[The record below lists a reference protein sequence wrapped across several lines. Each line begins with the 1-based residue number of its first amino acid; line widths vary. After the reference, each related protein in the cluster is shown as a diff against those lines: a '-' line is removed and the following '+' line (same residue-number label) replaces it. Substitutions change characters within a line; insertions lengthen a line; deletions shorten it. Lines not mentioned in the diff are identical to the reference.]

1 MKVIVSGGGTG
12 GHVYP
17 AIAVI
22 QKLRELDHGID
33 VLYVGSE
40 NSLEQKVARQYN
52 VHFQAL
58 DVQAFNGRT
67 LQGKVSALIHL
78 VPAVL
83 EMLKLLHHYKP
94 NYILGMG
101 SFVSVPVLAAAVLLR
116 RKVFLHSQNV
126 YPGLANRFFAHFA
139 DKIFIS
145 FPESID
151 YFKTDKTKF
160 KITGN
165 PIREIF
171 NESSRTE
178 IRHQIGLEDKK
189 IILSYSGSDG
199 SQSINDLACGAEK
212 VLKGREDTTWIHVT
226 GKSFYAQYRET
237 LKSIENLQVYD
248 YLNSLPEYMMA
259 ADIVICRSGA
269 STLTE
274 ISSAG
279 VASILVPA
287 PDMTDD
293 HQYRNAR
300 YYEQAGAAFLVKDE
314 QTTHD
319 FTYKLINELLD
330 DDELRENMAQKVK
343 NLGLMGASSLI
354 AQYILIGQD
363 G

>member
-33 VLYVGSE
+33 VLYVGSK
-40 NSLEQKVARQYN
+40 NSLEEKVARQYN
-52 VHFQAL
+52 VHFLAIEVQTLKGKGMKGRLDAL
-58 DVQAFNGRT
+58 VDFVQ
-67 LQGKVSALIHL
+67 S
-78 VPAVL
+78 VL
-83 EMLKLLHHYKP
+83 AMLKLLHQDKP
-94 NYILGMG
+94 NYVLGMG
-101 SFVSVPVLAAAVLLR
+101 SFVSVPILTAAVLLR
-116 RKVFLHSQNV
+116 RKIFLHTQNV
-126 YPGLANRFFAHFA
+126 YPGVANRFFARFA

-151 YFKTDKTKF
+151 YFKTDKAKF

-199 SQSINDLACGAEK
+199 SESFNQLALGASNVLND
-212 VLKGREDTTWIHVT
+212 REDVVWIHVT
-226 GKSFYAQYRET
+226 GKMYFAQHKEEYKE
-237 LKSIENLQVYD
+237 IEHLRVYD
-248 YLNSLPEYMMA
+248 YLNSLPEYMIA
-259 ADIVICRSGA
+259 ADIVISRSGS

-274 ISSAG
+274 LSSAG
-279 VASILVPA
+279 VASILIPVP
-287 PDMTDD
+287 DGSDD

-314 QTTHD
+314 QTTHTY
-319 FTYKLINELLD
+319 TYKLINELLD
-330 DDELRENMAQKVK
+330 NDELREGMAQRVR

-354 AQYILIGQD
+354 AQYILIGQE
-363 G
+363 